1 MKKNICI
8 ITLAMIVVAVPAC
21 RTDTGNSL
29 VDATGTWF
37 NGEITNALFPP
48 PRVNPEDLDNLASAA
63 FQDLVTR
70 GGPLPETFDRP
81 RIVVC
86 EVALEAGND
95 NIDIAGS
102 NGQSLKI
109 NFQSAIERRVSAEAG
124 YEVRS
129 AAWLRQQLAAT
140 GRYDTEAIMQPQKN
154 AQITTMLRSGDEPV
168 RYILVSK
175 LRISRFDDGARF
187 VFDAAL
193 ERIDISSENPGATA
207 VGSGKF
213 EVTGHVSN

>member
-1 MKKNICI
+1 VKKNLCT
-8 ITLAMIVVAVPAC
+8 ITLALIVVFVPAC

-29 VDATGTWF
+29 FDTAGAWF
-37 NGEITNALFPP
+37 NGEVEDAIFPP
-48 PRVNPEDLDNLASAA
+48 PRVNPEDLGNLASAA

-70 GGPLPETFDRP
+70 SGPLPETFDRP

-86 EVALEAGND
+86 EVTLEAGND

-109 NFQSAIERRVSAEAG
+109 NFQSAIERRVAAEAG
-124 YEVRS
+124 YEMRS
-129 AAWLRQQLAAT
+129 ADWLRQQLAAT
-140 GRYDTEAIMQPQKN
+140 GQYDTQAIMQPQKN

-175 LRISRFDDGARF
+175 LRISRFDKGARF
-187 VFDAAL
+187 IFDAAL